1 MKTCAIAGA
10 ALTFLLAACAT
21 EGSKSAKAECSVG
34 KAGDELSLAEANTA
48 YACIAESLHAG
59 YKKGKK
65 RWVNAD
71 HVANYR
77 SWTQASTVPANPQM
91 HGDRFLM
98 TWVNSTGA
106 AEYLKYA
113 ENPSIPVGT
122 VLAKES
128 FSVTDAGKVKKGP
141 LFLMEKVAA
150 GTSPKTDDW
159 FYSMVSP
166 KGVPQA
172 INVFTA
178 CAECHQGNF
187 SETGGLGY
195 PVPEARV
202 GG

>member
-1 MKTCAIAGA
+1 MKAYTIAGV
-10 ALTFLLAACAT
+10 ALTFLLAACAAET
-21 EGSKSAKAECSVG
+21 TKTAKAECTAG
-34 KAGDELSLAEANTA
+34 KAGEDLSLAEANA
-48 YACIAESLHAG
+48 VYNCIAGDLHAG

-77 SWTQASTVPANPQM
+77 SWTQASTAPANPQM

-98 TWVNSTGA
+98 TWVNATGA

-122 VLAKES
+122 VIAKES
-128 FSVTDAGKVKKGP
+128 FSVNDAGKAKKGP

-150 GTSPKTDDW
+150 GTSPKTGDW

-166 KGVPQA
+166 KGAPQA
-172 INVFTA
+172 INVFKA
-178 CAECHQGNF
+178 CVECHQGNF

-195 PVPEARV
+195 PVEEARV